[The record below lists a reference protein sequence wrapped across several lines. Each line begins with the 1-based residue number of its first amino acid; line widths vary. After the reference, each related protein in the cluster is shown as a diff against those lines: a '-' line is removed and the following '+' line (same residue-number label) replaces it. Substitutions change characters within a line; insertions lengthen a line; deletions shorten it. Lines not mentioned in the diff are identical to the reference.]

1 MRSDPASH
9 QREPG
14 QVDESGSWIGS
25 SPQRLAQRYYDATT
39 WIYRWAWGSSFHFS
53 PLRKNETRRAS
64 IRRYEEQLATALD
77 ARPGLRCLDLGCGV
91 GGPALTIQALTKAR
105 IVGLNSNLGQ
115 LRLLARSLSRR
126 KQSCVDLI
134 GADFAQLPFRENAFD
149 RAYAFEALCH
159 AVDLDIVFRE
169 IFRVLSPGGMLG
181 ISEWCLTEK
190 FNPSDDAHRRL
201 GQAIKRSYGIVRLRP
216 WAEWQSAIRD
226 AGFHI
231 VETVDRAQVDGQAN
245 ERDPWYRALLPRDR
259 TFDSFVR
266 RTNLRTLAEVGL
278 RLAERCR
285 LVPRG
290 TTSTVRRLREG
301 TRALVEAGRC
311 EVFSPMRFVLATKV
325 PPGSSSYR
333 GRPSE
338 SSFQE

>member
-1 MRSDPASH
+1 MRSDQPSRP
-9 QREPG
+9 REPG
-14 QVDESGSWIGS
+14 QVEENGPWIGS

-91 GGPALTIQALTKAR
+91 GGPALTIQSLTKAR

-115 LRLLARSLSRR
+115 LRLLERSLSRR
-126 KQSCVDLI
+126 KQSSVALI

-169 IFRVLSPGGMLG
+169 IFRVLSPGGVLG
-181 ISEWCLTEK
+181 FSEWCLTEK
-190 FNPSDDAHRRL
+190 FDPLDEAHRAL
-201 GQAIKRSYGIVRLRP
+201 EQAIERSYGIVRLRP
-216 WAEWQSAIRD
+216 WAEWQSAIRN

-231 VETVDRAQVDGQAN
+231 VETVDRAQLEGEADA
-245 ERDPWYRALLPRDR
+245 RDPWYRALLPRDQ
-259 TFDSFVR
+259 TFDSFAR
-266 RTNLRTLAEVGL
+266 KTNVRTLAEVGL
-278 RLAERCR
+278 RLAECCR
-285 LVPRG
+285 LAPRG
-290 TTSTVRRLREG
+290 TTSTVRQLREG
-301 TRALVEAGRC
+301 TMALVEAGRR
-311 EVFSPMRFVLATKV
+311 EVFTPMRFVLATKV
-325 PPGSSSYR
+325 PAEVATHQGIIV
-333 GRPSE
+333 PS
-338 SSFQE
+338 